1 MTRRRWIADTWNGNS
16 AALTGDQA
24 NHLVRVLRAK
34 PGMEFDVVAGGHVH
48 RAVIRE
54 VADDKVQL
62 DLKEELDA
70 ASALPLTLLLAITK
84 FDRFEWALEKAT
96 ELGVAQIVPMI
107 ARRTERHLAQ
117 AALGVELAVPTL
129 DGETVLKMPEGT
141 QSGKVFRLKGKGIPV
156 LNGHGKGDL
165 LVRVMVQTPSKLTR
179 SQRDL
184 LKQLGDTLQ
193 VDNQPTSRSL
203 LAKMKD
209 LFN

>member
-1 MTRRRWIADTWNGNS
+1 
-16 AALTGDQA
+16 
-24 NHLVRVLRAK
+24 
-34 PGMEFDVVAGGHVH
+34 
-48 RAVIRE
+48 
-54 VADDKVQL
+54 
-62 DLKEELDA
+62 
-70 ASALPLTLLLAITK
+70 
-84 FDRFEWALEKAT
+84 
-96 ELGVAQIVPMI
+96 
-107 ARRTERHLAQ
+107 
-117 AALGVELAVPTL
+117 
-129 DGETVLKMPEGT
+129 
-141 QSGKVFRLKGKGIPV
+141 VFRLKGKGIPV